1 MSQRNFNE
9 LSPYDFEI
17 LVADLLQAEWGSIV
31 ETFPAGADEG
41 VDIRLLKGADG
52 KPKFAQCKHSP
63 GKTWSD
69 ISSDVK
75 REASVNAT
83 RDLREYWF
91 VTSCRLRSKAKDKVV
106 ELFASQEL
114 ALERVL
120 GINDLNSRLDKNPDI
135 ERRNIKLYLSSVA
148 VLQAV
153 LNNATYVRQQQYFDA
168 ILSNRKYYVESAA
181 LVEVQRTLNAQGMC
195 IVSGA
200 PGVGKTT
207 LCEMVALQLMEDGYE
222 TFEIKNISDA
232 NDVWRADSRQLFIY
246 DDFLGQ
252 TSLTEK
258 LGRLED
264 QELEKFANNVR
275 KSKKHLLLLSTREYI
290 LEAAKKTYPR
300 LDGKTFSASKV
311 IVDVGAYTKFQR
323 AHILYNHVYF
333 STLDS
338 AARNSLSMK
347 KAYEGILT
355 HNNYNPRLVSM
366 IVDEAVSQ
374 GGKVASDGF
383 ATFVQLSLDDPTEL
397 WGGILRSELSEVSHD
412 VLLVLASLP
421 SLVSEATLL
430 KATMRYRAAETKTLS
445 SSEFLDAVRVLE
457 KVFITSG
464 RNGAENTFAL
474 KNPGVRDF
482 VSQYILS
489 RPLLLQRLYE
499 SSVAPDQ
506 VEILLNWAVMP
517 KYGRKSPAWRSLEW
531 DERISVFDVNRFWA
545 QRHIDTAELPTVGL
559 TRGYF
564 SETDTFSL
572 AHLDMDRY
580 LLCLINAVADEDDD
594 PTLLRSFVEKLW
606 PVFTKSWNH
615 GADPESAAEVFL
627 ACAAAMDDERRKQAA
642 REVATILLS
651 TMGDFDFEF
660 EKLKALKAIYD
671 EVTMSWESD
680 RIAEDCVSQINS
692 VYAELDTTEDK
703 DEIARKIAK
712 IDEMVEL
719 FDLYDFSEEWDE
731 RRDHHLARSKKRLDE
746 GLVRVNR
753 IDEVT
758 PDDDNKIADLFRT
771 LA

>member
-17 LVADLLQAEWGSIV
+17 LVADLLQAEWGGIV
-31 ETFPAGADEG
+31 ETFPSGADEG
-41 VDIRLLKGADG
+41 VDIRLLTGKDG

-63 GKTWSD
+63 GKSWSD
-69 ISSDVK
+69 ISNVVK

-91 VTSCRLRSKAKDKVV
+91 VTSCRLRSKAKDKIVDI
-106 ELFASQEL
+106 FASQEL
-114 ALERVL
+114 SLERVL
-120 GINDLNSRLDKNPDI
+120 GINDLNSRLDNNPDI

-153 LNNATYVRQQQYFDA
+153 LNNAAYVRQRQYFDA
-168 ILSNRKYYVESAA
+168 ILSNRKYYVESTA
-181 LVEVQRTLNAQGMC
+181 LVEVQKTLDAQGMC
-195 IVSGA
+195 IVSGE

-222 TFEIKNISDA
+222 TFEIKNISEA
-232 NDVWRADSRQLFIY
+232 IDVWRADSRQLFVY

-275 KSKKHLLLLSTREYI
+275 KSNNHLLLLSTREYI

-338 AARNSLSMK
+338 VARDSLSVR
-347 KAYEGILT
+347 KAYEGILA
-355 HNNYNPRLVSM
+355 HGNYNPRLISM

-374 GGKVASDGF
+374 GGNVASGGF
-383 ATFVQLSLDDPTEL
+383 AAFVQLSLENPSEL
-397 WGGILRSELSEVSHD
+397 WGGILRSELSEVSRD

-421 SLVSEATLL
+421 ALVSEATLL
-430 KATMRYRAAETKTLS
+430 EATRSYRAAEGKKLS
-445 SSEFLDAVRVLE
+445 NSEFLDAVRVLE
-457 KVFITSG
+457 KVFIVSG
-464 RNGAENTFAL
+464 RNGVANTFAL

-489 RPLLLQRLYE
+489 RPLLLARLYE
-499 SSVAPDQ
+499 SSVGPDQ
-506 VEILLNWAVMP
+506 IEILLKWAVTP
-517 KYGRKSPAWRSLEW
+517 KYGRQSPAWRSLTW
-531 DERISVFDVNRFWA
+531 DECVRVFDVNRFWA
-545 QRHIDTAELPTVGL
+545 QQLVDAAQLPMVGL

-564 SETDTFSL
+564 SKDDTFSL
-572 AHLDMDRY
+572 AHFDLDRY
-580 LLCLINAVADEDDD
+580 ILCLINAVADDDD
-594 PTLLRSFVEKLW
+594 PSLLTSFVLKLW
-606 PVFTKSWNH
+606 PILKKNWDEGV
-615 GADPESAAEVFL
+615 DPESTAEVFL
-627 ACAAAMDDERRKQAA
+627 ACAAAMDQAWIRPAA
-642 REVATILLS
+642 REVDEILS
-651 TMGDFDFEF
+651 CYMGDSDFEF

-671 EVTMSWESD
+671 EVTMNWESD
-680 RIAEDCVSQINS
+680 RLADDCVSQINS
-692 VYAELDTTEDK
+692 AYAELDSTDDE

-719 FDLYDFSEEWDE
+719 FDLAFSEEWDE
-731 RRDHHLARSKKRLDE
+731 RRDHHLARRRKRLDE
-746 GLVRVNR
+746 GVIRVNR

-758 PDDDNKIADLFRT
+758 PEDDDKIADLFRT
-771 LA
+771 LS